1 MTKKFNS
8 RLVEWVNEL
17 GQDRLK
23 AMKALEKRMLK
34 GSDSISDEI
43 ELSHFIHEFGCDDYK
58 IAKLVFDGIINNLK
72 KLPTKKCPFCQGTIV
87 DNSDAVILKPYMES
101 FWLSAFAG
109 SYRSQ
114 GDEHVWLGNFTWTCY
129 DCETLATHP
138 PKETAKIWLNTPEM
152 RKKKIFAS
160 SVFKKFPEVKAM
172 SLEGAAGRGWLIQL
186 NESWYSNSRV
196 KGELELLWIL
206 SN

>member
-43 ELSHFIHEFGCDDYK
+43 ELSHFVHGFGCDDYK
-58 IAKLVFDGIINNLK
+58 IAKLVFDGIINDLK
-72 KLPTKKCPFCQGTIV
+72 KLPTKRCPFCQGPMV
-87 DNSDAVILKPYMES
+87 DNGDALLLKPYLES
-101 FWLSAFAG
+101 FWHPESLGVYHTRSSA
-109 SYRSQ
+109 
-114 GDEHVWLGNFTWTCY
+114 HTWLGNFSWSCY
-129 DCETLATHP
+129 DCETVETYP
-138 PKETAKIWLNTPEM
+138 PKETAKIWQNTPEIQ
-152 RKKKIFAS
+152 KKKIFAS
-160 SVFKKFPEVKAM
+160 SVFKKFTEVKAM

-196 KGELELLWIL
+196 KGELELLWKL